1 MESAIERFARFIV
14 GKPLYSYQVA
24 PALAILDS
32 IENNRGDIITVM
44 MSRQSG
50 KNQLSAVLEAF
61 LLFTRT
67 QGTIVKA
74 APTFNPQIINSR
86 KRLMQ
91 MLTNRQ
97 CAPRVWTTYAT
108 IGLGPAHNRAA
119 VKLHV
124 GPSVMFFSAAPES
137 NVVGAT
143 ADLLLEIDEAQDVTP
158 EKFDRDF
165 RPMSAV
171 SNSTTVMYGTAWSD
185 DTLLARQRA
194 HNMELEERDG
204 RARHFEYDWRAA
216 ASANPHYRQFVEQE
230 IARLGEDHLAIQT
243 QYYLRPISGAG
254 HYLNDVQRVL
264 IAGRH
269 AWEDAPGEEGALY
282 VAGLDVGGEERVDPS
297 DPTAVNVK
305 RDSSVL
311 TIGRV
316 SYNQFNMPQIEIV
329 HQEWWTG
336 MHYVDQFAAV
346 SAMVEQWNLRKL
358 VVDATGEGAGLASLL
373 LSKFGEERVV
383 AFKFTRP
390 SKSKLGY
397 QVLTMVNAGR
407 LKLYQREESPTRI
420 YDECWGQFSK
430 ARYRLPA
437 PEIIDFYV
445 AAGEGHD
452 DFLMSVAL
460 CTEAIE
466 ALVMPAASMFVKPRR
481 LYESEGRY

>member
-1 MESAIERFARFIV
+1 MESAIEAFARFIV

-32 IENNRGDIITVM
+32 IAHNRGDIITVM

-61 LLFTRT
+61 LLFTRPA
-67 QGTIVKA
+67 GTIVKA

-86 KRLMQ
+86 RRLMQ
-91 MLTNRQ
+91 MLENKW
-97 CAPRVWTTYAT
+97 CAPRIWTTYAT
-108 IGLGPAHNRAA
+108 IGLGPAHNRGA
-119 VKLHV
+119 VKRHV

-143 ADLLLEIDEAQDVTP
+143 ADILLEVDEAQDVEP
-158 EKFDRDF
+158 DKFDRDF

-194 HNMELEERDG
+194 INLEREESTG
-204 RARHFEYDWRAA
+204 RKLHFEYDWQAAA
-216 ASANPHYRQFVEQE
+216 ASNPNYRKFVEAE
-230 IARLGEDHLAIQT
+230 IERLGEQHIAIQT
-243 QYYLRPISGAG
+243 QYFLRPISGAG
-254 HYLNDVQRVL
+254 YYFNELQRVL
-264 IAGRH
+264 LRGEH
-269 AWEDAPGEEGALY
+269 EWEAEPGEGIS

-297 DPTAVNVK
+297 DPTKVNVK
-305 RDSSVL
+305 RDSTVL

-316 SYNQFNMPQIEIV
+316 NYNAFNMPQIEVV
-329 HQEWWTG
+329 HHEWWNG

-346 SAMVEQWNLRKL
+346 SAMVEQWNIRKL

-373 LSKFGEERVV
+373 LSKYGEERVV

-407 LKLYQREESPTRI
+407 LKMYARENAPSKI
-420 YDECWGQFSK
+420 YYECWKQISK
-430 ARYRLPA
+430 ARYTL
-437 PEIIDFYV
+437 
-445 AAGEGHD
+445 
-452 DFLMSVAL
+452 
-460 CTEAIE
+460 
-466 ALVMPAASMFVKPRR
+466 
-481 LYESEGRY
+481 